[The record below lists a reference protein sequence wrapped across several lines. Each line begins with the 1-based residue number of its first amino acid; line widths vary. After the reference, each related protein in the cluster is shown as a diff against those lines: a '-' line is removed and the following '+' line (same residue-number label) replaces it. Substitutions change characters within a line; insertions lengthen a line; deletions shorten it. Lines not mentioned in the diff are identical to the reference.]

1 MYFASLRLNE
11 CYCRLLTRGASGGL
25 QEHAV
30 EVLRV
35 LLDSDSLT
43 DTTEK
48 SNFLERFYSSYMKRL
63 CGILETAA
71 AMWVSP
77 FSCIDQIM

>member
-1 MYFASLRLNE
+1 MSFL
-11 CYCRLLTRGASGGL
+11 CRLLTRGASGGL

-35 LLDSDSLT
+35 LLDSESLT
-43 DTTEK
+43 DTSEK

-71 AMWVSP
+71 AM
-77 FSCIDQIM
+77 

>member
-1 MYFASLRLNE
+1 M
-11 CYCRLLTRGASGGL
+11 
-25 QEHAV
+25 

-35 LLDSDSLT
+35 LLDSESLT

-63 CGILETAA
+63 CSILETAA
-71 AMWVSP
+71 AM
-77 FSCIDQIM
+77 